1 MTPNVPIYLMIQT
14 QKNLRPAT
22 HKKQLPTQ
30 SQLAREMRDG
40 FTYLHASGIAFHTW
54 RNTNYTKDELRS
66 PATVTSMKT
75 LMAQVAGGTFH

>member
-1 MTPNVPIYLMIQT
+1 
-14 QKNLRPAT
+14 
-22 HKKQLPTQ
+22 
-30 SQLAREMRDG
+30 MRDG

-54 RNTNYTKDELRS
+54 RNANYTKDELRS